1 MASQNADPRQSQ
13 EELEKLLSALE
24 EDNRKLEIDLSAQN
38 KKIVNISAFRADT
51 RRAMAEELVRLETER
66 DNLLDE
72 LQKLEKDNERY
83 TRELEEHDRRSRDRQ
98 ELEIVSNSDV
108 EELERKNAQLT
119 EEIRGIEHKIEILIS
134 TIAALTTTI
143 QMTEKI
149 TLEYGSELEDQR
161 KKLNVITNEIAFKE
175 FEIQKYENGI
185 KIMDDDAERKTAE
198 LRKAELEN
206 SSLEESIKKDEIQV
220 KTLRALIEEHKKTE
234 QQIERDFEIARL
246 EFASVMNERQAEIED
261 VKAQIVD
268 LQTKLNYGKADE
280 EKNEKGVTKKL
291 QSLRKRVVR
300 IFRRTRD

>member
-24 EDNRKLEIDLSAQN
+24 EDNRKLEIDLSAHN

-143 QMTEKI
+143 QMTDKI
-149 TLEYGSELEDQR
+149 TVEYGSELEDQR

-185 KIMDDDAERKTAE
+185 KIMDDDVERKTAE
-198 LRKAELEN
+198 LREAELEN

-220 KTLRALIEEHKKTE
+220 KVT
-234 QQIERDFEIARL
+234 
-246 EFASVMNERQAEIED
+246 NAENLVE
-261 VKAQIVD
+261 
-268 LQTKLNYGKADE
+268 
-280 EKNEKGVTKKL
+280 
-291 QSLRKRVVR
+291 
-300 IFRRTRD
+300 

>member
-175 FEIQKYENGI
+175 FEIQKFENGI
-185 KIMDDDAERKTAE
+185 KIMDDDVERKTAE

-206 SSLEESIKKDEIQV
+206 SSLEESIKKDEIRV

-234 QQIERDFEIARL
+234 QQIERDFETARL

-280 EKNEKGVTKKL
+280 EKNEKGATKKL
-291 QSLRKRVVR
+291 ESLRKRVVR

>member
-149 TLEYGSELEDQR
+149 TVEYGSELEDET

-185 KIMDDDAERKTAE
+185 KIMDDDVERKTAE

-206 SSLEESIKKDEIQV
+206 SSLEESIKKDEIRV

-234 QQIERDFEIARL
+234 QQIERDFETARL

-280 EKNEKGVTKKL
+280 EKNEKGATKKL
-291 QSLRKRVVR
+291 ESLRKRVVR

>member
-1 MASQNADPRQSQ
+1 
-13 EELEKLLSALE
+13 
-24 EDNRKLEIDLSAQN
+24 
-38 KKIVNISAFRADT
+38 
-51 RRAMAEELVRLETER
+51 
-66 DNLLDE
+66 
-72 LQKLEKDNERY
+72 
-83 TRELEEHDRRSRDRQ
+83 
-98 ELEIVSNSDV
+98 
-108 EELERKNAQLT
+108 
-119 EEIRGIEHKIEILIS
+119 
-134 TIAALTTTI
+134 
-143 QMTEKI
+143 
-149 TLEYGSELEDQR
+149 
-161 KKLNVITNEIAFKE
+161 
-175 FEIQKYENGI
+175 
-185 KIMDDDAERKTAE
+185 MDDDAERKTAE

-234 QQIERDFEIARL
+234 QQIERDFETARL